1 MLVYLT
7 VEPYSILVKID
18 RNSDSKT
25 AKETHKM
32 RHHVFNLTP
41 DRFSY
46 LFSVDAT
53 DSDQLA
59 RLLIAKWTLSNET
72 HFLEKATSSPD
83 AATVLKNLTTY
94 MSNST
99 ANCLIV
105 SDTDSCFK
113 TFEDTIAEQG
123 GIHLFKPMGWNVP
136 PMSELVLL
144 KNKHSSL
151 VDLYYHPSSE
161 TVWMQFS
168 KTNYTGMIKLNDPE
182 VIKEYAVIGQVGA
195 MGL

>member
-1 MLVYLT
+1 
-7 VEPYSILVKID
+7 
-18 RNSDSKT
+18 
-25 AKETHKM
+25 M

-41 DRFSY
+41 GRFSY
-46 LFSVDAT
+46 LFSVDAS

-72 HFLEKATSSPD
+72 HFLEKAGSASDP
-83 AATVLKNLTTY
+83 AVVLKNLTTY
-94 MSNST
+94 KFNST

-136 PMSELVLL
+136 PMIELVLL
-144 KNKHSSL
+144 ENKHSSL
-151 VDLYYHPSSE
+151 VDLYYHPQSE
-161 TVWMQFS
+161 TVWLQFS
-168 KTNYTGMIKLNDPE
+168 KTNYAGIIKLNDPD
-182 VIKEYAVIGQVGA
+182 VIKEYNVIGQVGA